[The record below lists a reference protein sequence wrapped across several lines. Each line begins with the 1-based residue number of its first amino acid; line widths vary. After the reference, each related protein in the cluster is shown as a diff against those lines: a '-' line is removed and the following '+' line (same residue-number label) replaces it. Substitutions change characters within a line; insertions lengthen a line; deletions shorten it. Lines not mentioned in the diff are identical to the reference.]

1 MSVYSG
7 DFLGFRLGNVH
18 SSQLNI
24 TRVSNNDR
32 YTENL
37 TPTFKDQTAE
47 IQGND
52 GVYYWGTYHTQQN
65 FVIDFAFDDL
75 RDEDIRRLRSVLNF
89 KGVQELIFDEIPYK
103 KYMVKCSNPPTLRY
117 IAFNI
122 DGVTVYKGE
131 GTINLV
137 AYYPYALS
145 VNEIDIS
152 ENNESTLEL
161 FNEGDLDTPFQVYFD
176 IENDD
181 FSINLIKDSITLKSL
196 SLENIEKQNNQD
208 VYICIDMK
216 TNLIEGVNASF
227 QKTGTLYNRFITGG
241 DFFNLPVGTN
251 VITMS
256 APAEKISYYNLY
268 Y

>member
-1 MSVYSG
+1 
-7 DFLGFRLGNVH
+7 
-18 SSQLNI
+18 
-24 TRVSNNDR
+24 
-32 YTENL
+32 
-37 TPTFKDQTAE
+37 
-47 IQGND
+47 
-52 GVYYWGTYHTQQN
+52 
-65 FVIDFAFDDL
+65 
-75 RDEDIRRLRSVLNF
+75 
-89 KGVQELIFDEIPYK
+89 
-103 KYMVKCSNPPTLRY
+103 MVKCSNPPTLKY
-117 IAFNI
+117 IAFNV
-122 DGVTVYKGE
+122 DGITVYKGE

-176 IENDD
+176 IEDED
-181 FSINLIKDSITLKSL
+181 FNIGLVKDGSTVKSL
-196 SLENIEKQNNQD
+196 SIENVEKQNNQD

-241 DFFNLPVGTN
+241 NFFNLPIGTN
-251 VITMS
+251 VITTA

>member
-1 MSVYSG
+1 
-7 DFLGFRLGNVH
+7 
-18 SSQLNI
+18 
-24 TRVSNNDR
+24 
-32 YTENL
+32 
-37 TPTFKDQTAE
+37 
-47 IQGND
+47 
-52 GVYYWGTYHTQQN
+52 
-65 FVIDFAFDDL
+65 
-75 RDEDIRRLRSVLNF
+75 
-89 KGVQELIFDEIPYK
+89 
-103 KYMVKCSNPPTLRY
+103 MVKCSNPPTLRY

-196 SLENIEKQNNQD
+196 SLENIEK
-208 VYICIDMK
+208 
-216 TNLIEGVNASF
+216 
-227 QKTGTLYNRFITGG
+227 
-241 DFFNLPVGTN
+241 
-251 VITMS
+251 
-256 APAEKISYYNLY
+256 
-268 Y
+268 